1 MAYRTSLP
9 DTRERFVGQIL
20 AVVREVGLSDKG
32 GNRAVGYLR
41 VRVMRTHD
49 AVYIAHQ
56 DRFDLQRAKL
66 AVTATG
72 EVIAA

>member
-1 MAYRTSLP
+1 
-9 DTRERFVGQIL
+9 
-20 AVVREVGLSDKG
+20 
-32 GNRAVGYLR
+32 
-41 VRVMRTHD
+41 MRTHD

-56 DRFDLQRAKL
+56 DRFDLQRAKF